1 MDLVGCQSFSEA
13 YNFNCTDTISGGP
26 MKHHSVS
33 TLLIII
39 AFGCQLTWS
48 QGLPTVAPED
58 VGISSPRL
66 ARIDEFV
73 ERHLEA
79 GHFAGAVTVV
89 ARRGKVVQF
98 KAYGMQNI
106 ESDVPMSKDSIFRI
120 YSMSKPITSVAVM
133 MLFEEGHFLLND
145 PVSRYLPEFKG
156 IEVGVEKVDEA
167 SGERVL
173 TTVAAQREVSI
184 RDLLRHTSGL
194 SYGLWGESLV
204 DEMYLEREIL
214 LWKGTTIQDT
224 VAKLAAIPLKHQPGT
239 VWQYGL
245 STDVL
250 GRLVEVISGE
260 PLDEFFEQRI
270 FSPLGMKDTGF
281 FVPPEKADRLTT
293 VYTPNGDNTAITPYD
308 PDSVKQY
315 TYRTFT
321 EEVSHF
327 SGGGGLVSTAADYL
341 RFSQMLLNGG
351 KLDGVRIL
359 GPKTVD
365 LMTRNHLGDITM
377 WDGAGGYGFGLG
389 FMIYPD
395 PGTSGDILSEGS
407 FAWGGMAHTGF
418 WVDPKEELIGVFMSQ
433 ILPEA
438 PLPYSDLFAPVV
450 YQAIID

>member
-1 MDLVGCQSFSEA
+1 M
-13 YNFNCTDTISGGP
+13 
-26 MKHHSVS
+26 
-33 TLLIII
+33 
-39 AFGCQLTWS
+39 
-48 QGLPTVAPED
+48 
-58 VGISSPRL
+58 SSDRL
-66 ARIDEFV
+66 ARIDAFV

-98 KAYGMQNI
+98 EAFGMQNI
-106 ESDVPMSKDSIFRI
+106 EFEVPMTKNSIFRI

-133 MLFEEGHFLLND
+133 ILFEEGRFLLND
-145 PVSRYLPEFKG
+145 PVSRYLPEFNG
-156 IEVGVEKVDEA
+156 IEVGVEEIDKT

-173 TTVAAQREVSI
+173 KTVPANREVTI

-194 SYGLWGESLV
+194 SYGLWGDSLV
-204 DEMYLEREIL
+204 DKMYLDREVL
-214 LWKGTTIQDT
+214 MWKGTTIQDT
-224 VAKLAAIPLKHQPGT
+224 VAKLAAIPLKQQPGT

-250 GRLVEVISGE
+250 GRFIEVVSGQ
-260 PLDEFFEQRI
+260 PLDEFLERRI

-281 FVPPEKADRLTT
+281 FVPPAEAHRLTT
-293 VYTPNGDNTAITPYD
+293 VYTPNRENTAITPHD
-308 PDSVKQY
+308 PESVNQY

-327 SGGGGLVSTAADYL
+327 SGGGELVSTAADYL
-341 RFSQMLLNGG
+341 RFTQMLLNGG
-351 KLDGVRIL
+351 ELDGVRIL
-359 GPKTVD
+359 GPKTVE

-395 PGTSGDILSEGS
+395 SGTSGDILSEGS

-418 WVDPKEELIGVFMSQ
+418 FVDPEEELIGIFLTQ

-438 PLPYSDLFAPVV
+438 PLPYSDLFVPVV
-450 YQAIID
+450 YQAIVD